1 MFKFGVRNKK
11 KKFFFFLSQAKC
23 VPSAGAG
30 PGGTPGALHSVLQ
43 SDGQDVETGLH
54 KEEVVCEL

>member
-1 MFKFGVRNKK
+1 M
-11 KKFFFFLSQAKC
+11 
-23 VPSAGAG
+23 PSAGAG

-43 SDGQDVETGLH
+43 QDGQDVETRLH